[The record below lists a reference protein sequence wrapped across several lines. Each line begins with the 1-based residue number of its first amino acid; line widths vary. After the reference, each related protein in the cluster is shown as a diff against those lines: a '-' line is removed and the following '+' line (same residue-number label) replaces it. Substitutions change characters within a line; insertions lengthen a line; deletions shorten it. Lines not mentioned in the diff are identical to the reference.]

1 MNINTAIHNAFLD
14 LKKNNIKSALLD
26 SEILMSKVLS
36 QHRSKVILNSDRQL
50 KNKDYKVFRE
60 LIISR
65 LKNKPI
71 AYLIGK
77 KSFWKYEFEIND
89 KVLIPRPDT
98 ELIIEQVLDIYKNKH
113 NINFLEIGIGSGCII
128 LSILKEKKSFFGK
141 GVDISKDSIKI
152 CKKNGK
158 NLNVSN
164 RLKLFKSDIDNFN
177 FGKYDLIVSNPP
189 YIKKFD
195 LKNLDK
201 DVFNYEPILA
211 LDGGLDGLTEIRKV
225 ISLSSE
231 LMKLNGKLIIEIAHD
246 QKRMVKKMLN
256 DNGFYVNK
264 IAKDLANNNRCV
276 VSTKIKFIN

>member
-1 MNINTAIHNAFLD
+1 MNINTAIQNAFLD
-14 LKKNNIKSALLD
+14 LKKKNIKSALLD
-26 SEILMSKVLS
+26 CEILMSKALN
-36 QHRSKVILNSDRQL
+36 QHRSKVILNLDRQL
-50 KNKDYKVFRE
+50 NNKDYKIFRE
-60 LIISR
+60 LVTRR

-98 ELIIEQVLDIYKNKH
+98 ELIIEQVLDVYKNKH
-113 NINFLEIGIGSGCII
+113 NINFLEIGVGSGCII

-141 GVDISKDSIKI
+141 GVDLSKHSIKL
-152 CKKNGK
+152 CKKNAK

-177 FGKYDLIVSNPP
+177 LGKYDLIVSNPP

-201 DVFNYEPILA
+201 DVYNYEPNLA
-211 LDGGLDGLTEIRKV
+211 LNGGLDGLSEIRKFV
-225 ISLSSE
+225 RLSSE
-231 LMKLNGKLIIEIAHD
+231 LIKLNGKLIIEIAHD
-246 QKRMVKKMLN
+246 QKKMVKKMLN
-256 DNGFYVNK
+256 ENGFYVNK
-264 IAKDLANNNRCV
+264 VVKDLANKNRCI